1 MYIRI
6 EGDEHLL
13 IRTVK
18 GNDEVPQEIVLANLG
33 SDPEL
38 NLFLAASSGRRNHPD
53 LWDGVEDHHLLLALE
68 NFKRRLR
75 HQRPALVPVKGKTNQ
90 FETE

>member
-1 MYIRI
+1 MYIRA

-18 GNDEVPQEIVLANLG
+18 GDDGAPQEFVLAELG

-38 NLFLAASSGRRNHPD
+38 NLFLAANSGRRDNPE

-75 HQRPALVPVKGKTNQ
+75 HQRPALVPVEGNTQ
-90 FETE
+90 QTDTE